1 MAVQPQTSIP
11 IPAPGYYGLN
21 TQDSP
26 VGMSTSFAAIADH
39 CVIDGFGRIGSRNGL
54 QAYTQNPATT
64 LNQYP
69 AERALEFI
77 DILGRSWF
85 FVCGGG
91 NIYLQSVLNGNLTAL
106 TLPAGYTLAATK
118 NSWQMVSLDDRCY
131 FIQEGQHILVFEPA
145 ISTTALI
152 SMNYTEGGG
161 SEWPSAAGEPSCATT
176 GFGRLFV
183 GGFENNKGIIL
194 VSSLTVG
201 AALTWAITIDV
212 KQFWP
217 NGTDEITALKVHNDF
232 LIIFGRRSILVYSIP
247 SQATVDLSLIDTV
260 GGIGCIARDSLA
272 VIGTDIVFL
281 DASGLRS
288 FSRTIQEK
296 SMPIG
301 DLSLN
306 IKDDITSS
314 ILRTAAPT
322 ITSVYNPEK
331 SIYTLIFP
339 GIGSTYVFETK
350 NILENGGYKATL
362 WNNRRLTCGVRTIA
376 GATYYGA
383 MGGLYL
389 YTKDADTS
397 FVANGTP
404 FSVAPIELPITY
416 SVSSTTT
423 GIPFRYWTQPQ
434 SFDAP
439 SRTKF
444 LKQVDI
450 TVSGGAGVALFLAL
464 VFNYDNSRNVVRLA
478 QKGSDLFYYNENA
491 EFNAETDPAATAEYS
506 GQGGL
511 VSSRQLNVWGSGRV
525 VSFGFEATVNGSH
538 FSIQEVNIQAL
549 LGRII

>member
-54 QAYTQNPATT
+54 QGYTQNPATT
-64 LNQYP
+64 LNQSP
-69 AERALEFI
+69 AERAFEFI
-77 DILGRSWF
+77 DIIGRSWF

-106 TLPAGYTLAATK
+106 TLPAGYTIAATK

-161 SEWPSAAGEPSCATT
+161 SEWPSAAGEPSCGTT

-183 GGFENNKGIIL
+183 GGFENNKSLIL
-194 VSSLTVG
+194 ISSLTAG
-201 AALTWAITIDV
+201 AELHWEETLDV
-212 KQFWP
+212 SQFWP
-217 NGTDEITALKVHNDF
+217 NGTDEIVALKVHNDF

-247 SQATVDLSLIDTV
+247 SQATVDLSLVDTV

-306 IKDDITSS
+306 IKDDITQA
-314 ILRTAAPT
+314 ILNTT
-322 ITSVYNPEK
+322 GSTVTSVYNPEK
-331 SIYTLIFP
+331 SIYTIIFP
-339 GIGSTYVFETK
+339 ALGFTYVFETK

-362 WNNRRLTCGVRTIA
+362 WNNRRLTCGVRTVA
-376 GATYYGA
+376 GSTYYGA

-389 YTKDADTS
+389 YTKDSDKTL
-397 FVANGTP
+397 VANGTP
-404 FSVAPIELPITY
+404 FSMAPIAGPITY
-416 SVSSTTT
+416 TASQTTT
-423 GIPFRYWTQPQ
+423 GIPFRYWIHPQ
-434 SFDAP
+434 SFGAP
-439 SRTKF
+439 SKIKF
-444 LKQVDI
+444 LKQVDV
-450 TVSGGAGVALFLAL
+450 TVTGGAGVALFLAW
-464 VFNYDNSRNVVRLA
+464 VFNYDDSRNVVRLS
-478 QKGSDLFYYNENA
+478 QENSNLFYYNQNGEYN
-491 EFNAETDPAATAEYS
+491 TLAEYG
-506 GQGGL
+506 GQGNFL
-511 VSSRQLNVWGSGRV
+511 SSRQLNVWGSGRV
-525 VSFGFEATVNGSH
+525 VSFGFEASVNETH

>member
-54 QAYTQNPATT
+54 QGYTQNPATT
-64 LNQYP
+64 LNQSP
-69 AERALEFI
+69 AERAFEFI
-77 DILGRSWF
+77 DIIGRSWF

-91 NIYLQSVLNGNLTAL
+91 NIYLQSVTNNNLTAL
-106 TLPAGYTLAATK
+106 TLPAGYTIAATK

-131 FIQEGQHILVFEPA
+131 FIQEGQHILVFEPNN
-145 ISTTALI
+145 STTVLI
-152 SMNYTEGGG
+152 EMDYAHSGG
-161 SEWPSAAGEPSCATT
+161 SQWPNTAGEPSCGTT

-183 GGFENNKGIIL
+183 GGFENNKSLIL
-194 VSSLTVG
+194 ISSLTTG
-201 AALTWAITIDV
+201 AELHWEETLDV
-212 KQFWP
+212 SQFWP
-217 NGTDEITALKVHNDF
+217 NGTDEIVALKVHNDF

-306 IKDDITSS
+306 IKDDITRA
-314 ILRTAAPT
+314 ILGTVGST

-331 SIYTLIFP
+331 SIYTIIFP
-339 GIGSTYVFETK
+339 ALGFTYVFETK

-362 WNNRRLTCGVRTIA
+362 WNNRRLTCGVRTVA
-376 GATYYGA
+376 GSTYYGA

-389 YTKDADTS
+389 YTNDSDKT

-404 FSVAPIELPITY
+404 FSVAPIVGPVTY
-416 SVSSTTT
+416 TTAQTTT

-439 SRTKF
+439 SRVI
-444 LKQVDI
+444 LQ
-450 TVSGGAGVALFLAL
+450 
-464 VFNYDNSRNVVRLA
+464 
-478 QKGSDLFYYNENA
+478 
-491 EFNAETDPAATAEYS
+491 
-506 GQGGL
+506 
-511 VSSRQLNVWGSGRV
+511 
-525 VSFGFEATVNGSH
+525 
-538 FSIQEVNIQAL
+538 
-549 LGRII
+549 

>member
-39 CVIDGFGRIGSRNGL
+39 CVIDGFGRIGSRAGL
-54 QAYTQNPATT
+54 QGFTQNPATT
-64 LNQYP
+64 LNQSP
-69 AERALEFI
+69 AERAFEFI
-77 DILGRSWF
+77 DITGTSWF

-91 NIYLQSVLNGNLTAL
+91 NIYLQSVTNNNLTAL

-152 SMNYTEGGG
+152 SMDYTLG
-161 SEWPSAAGEPSCATT
+161 SASVWPSAATGEPSCGTT

-183 GGFENNKGIIL
+183 AGFENNKSLIL
-194 VSSLTVG
+194 VSDLTVG
-201 AALTWAITIDV
+201 APLEWVQTIDV
-212 KQFWP
+212 SQFWP
-217 NGTDEITALKVHNDF
+217 NGTDQIVALKVHNDF
-232 LIIFGRRSILVYSIP
+232 LIIFGRRSILVYSLP
-247 SQATVDLSLIDTV
+247 SKAAFELSLIDTV

-306 IKDDITSS
+306 IKDDITQA
-314 ILRTAAPT
+314 ILGTVGST

-331 SIYTLIFP
+331 SIYTIIFP
-339 GIGSTYVFETK
+339 ALGFTYVFETK

-362 WNNRRLTCGVRTIA
+362 WNNRRLTCGVRTVA
-376 GATYYGA
+376 GSTYYGA

-389 YTKDADTS
+389 YTNDSDKT

-404 FSVAPIELPITY
+404 FSMAPIVGSITY
-416 SVSSTTT
+416 TAAQTTT

-439 SRTKF
+439 SRVKF

-450 TVSGGAGVALFLAL
+450 TVTGGAGVALFLAW
-464 VFNYDNSRNVVRLA
+464 VFNYDDSRNVVRLS
-478 QKGSDLFYYNENA
+478 QESSSLFYYNEAAA
-491 EFNAETDPAATAEYS
+491 EYSTNAEYS
-506 GQGGL
+506 GQGSFL
-511 VSSRQLNVWGSGRV
+511 SSRQLNVWGSGRV
-525 VSFGFEATVNGSH
+525 VSFGFEASVNETH

>member
-1 MAVQPQTSIP
+1 MAVQAQTSIP

-54 QAYTQNPATT
+54 QGYTQNPATT
-64 LNQYP
+64 LNQSP
-69 AERALEFI
+69 AERAFEFI
-77 DILGRSWF
+77 DIIGRSWF

-106 TLPAGYTLAATK
+106 TLPAGYTIAATK

-131 FIQEGQHILVFEPA
+131 FIQEGQHILVFEPNNG
-145 ISTTALI
+145 TTVLI
-152 SMNYTEGGG
+152 EMDYTHGGG
-161 SEWPSAAGEPSCATT
+161 SQWPSTAGEPSCGTT

-183 GGFENNKGIIL
+183 GGFENNKSLIL
-194 VSSLTVG
+194 ISSLTAG
-201 AALTWAITIDV
+201 AELHWEETLDV
-212 KQFWP
+212 SQFWP
-217 NGTDEITALKVHNDF
+217 NGTDEIVALKVHNDF

-247 SQATVDLSLIDTV
+247 SQATVDLSLVDTV

-306 IKDDITSS
+306 IKDDITQA
-314 ILRTAAPT
+314 ILNTT
-322 ITSVYNPEK
+322 GSTVTSVYNPEK
-331 SIYTLIFP
+331 SIYTIIFP
-339 GIGSTYVFETK
+339 ALGFTYVFETK

-362 WNNRRLTCGVRTIA
+362 WNNRRLTCGVRTVA
-376 GATYYGA
+376 GSTYYGA

-389 YTKDADTS
+389 YTKDSDKTL
-397 FVANGTP
+397 VANGTP
-404 FSVAPIELPITY
+404 FSMAPIAGPITY
-416 SVSSTTT
+416 TASQTTT
-423 GIPFRYWTQPQ
+423 GIPFRYWIHPQ
-434 SFDAP
+434 SFGAP
-439 SRTKF
+439 SKIKF
-444 LKQVDI
+444 LKQVDV
-450 TVSGGAGVALFLAL
+450 TVTGGAGVALFLAW
-464 VFNYDNSRNVVRLA
+464 VFNYDDSRNVVRLS
-478 QKGSDLFYYNENA
+478 QENSNLFYYNQNGEYN
-491 EFNAETDPAATAEYS
+491 TLAEYG
-506 GQGGL
+506 GQGNFL
-511 VSSRQLNVWGSGRV
+511 SSRQLNVWGSGRV
-525 VSFGFEATVNGSH
+525 VSFGFEASVNETH